1 MESPPTFLAPDNI
14 AIEDFAPPHSSS
26 AVGVQDH
33 SFLSPLNE
41 NHDYNFTGTYD
52 DSSAQSGQDETTDD
66 EMARLNGAATTS
78 SRSSISSL
86 PASVAASAMIQPPD
100 AITPTKSHVG
110 EQGLKNVIP
119 PQSPEEDIQRIRGS
133 PFRHPSSVRA
143 MQMRDD
149 DDFSLAHRR
158 RDSQM
163 TGRMSNFSGRS
174 SNTSSPS
181 KRRVRG
187 SQSSP
192 TKQSKLKKEYPLVL
206 LHCTLLPPTVSV
218 PGVSV
223 HNATSLADVLPE
235 DYWRRWKLLN
245 DRVSG
250 SEIQTRGVLIP
261 HPKGDYDLLEE
272 RLLESLE
279 LSQPR
284 IRSGH
289 YVGDGEEEAERSET
303 DEEDTEQGS
312 PCPDCGRKVI
322 SDLNRD
328 RKWEIKVYAANG
340 LMRAGA
346 WSAAWSEM
354 EKIDV
359 EVGVWLPE
367 HVRRDVEAALQEQEH
382 MSAAAGPNETS
393 EADKLDDREREIYGA
408 SGKFTQDDIDGLN
421 DRDRGA
427 DSWPH
432 RADTRQAWA
441 NETKLQ
447 SQEPVTE
454 KVVVYL
460 RAILDDKKNAAIVFL
475 GVLVLWLALLVGP
488 GSQTTAPSHTSPVV
502 SPETVISTSTFT
514 TTTTVDLPL
523 STAVADSVP
532 DVEFNT
538 DLHDA
543 VGALV

>member
-14 AIEDFAPPHSSS
+14 AIEDFAPSHSSS
-26 AVGVQDH
+26 AMGVQDH

-41 NHDYNFTGTYD
+41 NHDYNFTGIYD
-52 DSSAQSGQDETTDD
+52 DSSAHSGQDETTDD

-100 AITPTKSHVG
+100 AITPTKSQVG
-110 EQGLKNVIP
+110 EQGVKNAIP
-119 PQSPEEDIQRIRGS
+119 PESPEEDLQRARGS

-174 SNTSSPS
+174 SNISSPS
-181 KRRVRG
+181 KRRIRA

-218 PGVSV
+218 PSTSA
-223 HNATSLADVLPE
+223 HKATSLAEVLPE

-284 IRSGH
+284 IRAGH
-289 YVGDGEEEAERSET
+289 YVGGEEEDAESSET
-303 DEEDTEQGS
+303 DGEDMEQGL
-312 PCPDCGRKVI
+312 PCPDCGRKVV

-328 RKWEIKVYAANG
+328 RKWEVRVYAANG

-367 HVRRDVEAALQEQEH
+367 HVKRDVEAALQEEEH
-382 MSAAAGPNETS
+382 LAAAAGLDEMS

-408 SGKFTQDDIDGLN
+408 GGKFTQDDIDGLN
-421 DRDRGA
+421 DRVSAA
-427 DSWPH
+427 DSWP
-432 RADTRQAWA
+432 RMLDKRQASA
-441 NETKLQ
+441 NEAKLPP
-447 SQEPVTE
+447 QETVTE
-454 KVVVYL
+454 KVGICL
-460 RAILDDKKNAAIVFL
+460 QRILDDKKKAAAIIFV
-475 GVLVLWLALLVGP
+475 GMLVLWLAMLVGP
-488 GSQTTAPSHTSPVV
+488 RSQTTAPGPASPVL
-502 SPETVISTSTFT
+502 SPETVISTSTIIT
-514 TTTTVDLPL
+514 TITVNVPL
-523 STAVADSVP
+523 STAVAD
-532 DVEFNT
+532 
-538 DLHDA
+538 LHDV
-543 VGALV
+543 VGSMAG